1 LYCALRRP
9 RGIPEGLVAVIA
21 VSVLLLVGAVSVST
35 ARTQIEQLG
44 PVVGFLAAILVLAD
58 GCDGEGVF
66 RAAGGLLA
74 RAAQRSASSLL
85 AVVTVLAAVTTALL
99 SLDTTVVLLT
109 PVVVTTLRAGR
120 VPPRPSLYATAH
132 LANSASLALPVS
144 NLTNLLAFA
153 IVPVSFGR
161 FAALMGLP
169 WLVAIV
175 IETVGVRVVFG
186 ADLGTHGEAVQVEDT
201 PVPWFAIAVVA
212 LTVIGFGV
220 GSAFGLAPAWVAA
233 GGALVLSAR
242 RLAAGRV
249 SVLHVAHSTSPSF
262 CIFVL
267 GLGVVVAAVSVNG
280 FDRLLRDLVPSGS
293 GLPAL
298 LGVAVVAA
306 VLSNLV
312 NNLPATLLLLPI
324 VAAGGVAP
332 VLAMLVGVDI
342 GPNLTYTGSL
352 ATLLWRDAVSEVDGV
367 PDLRDFSRLAL
378 ATVPVAVVA
387 CTIAVWLAVTVIGTG

>member
-1 LYCALRRP
+1 
-9 RGIPEGLVAVIA
+9 
-21 VSVLLLVGAVSVST
+21 VLLLIDAVSVSA
-35 ARTQIEQLG
+35 ARAQIEQLG

-74 RAAQRSASSLL
+74 RASQRSASSLL
-85 AVVTVLAAVTTALL
+85 AVVTLLAAVTTALL

-153 IVPVSFGR
+153 VVSVSFGR
-161 FAALMGLP
+161 FAVLMVLP
-169 WLVAIV
+169 WLVAIA
-175 IETVGVRVVFG
+175 IDIVGVRMIFG
-186 ADLGTHGEAVQVEDT
+186 ADLAARAEPAPVDDA
-201 PVPWFAIAVVA
+201 PVPWFAVVVVV
-212 LTVIGFGV
+212 LTVVGFGV

-233 GGALVLSAR
+233 AGALVLAVR
-242 RLAAGRV
+242 RLVRRRV
-249 SVLHVAHSTSPSF
+249 SLLHVAQSTSPSF

-267 GLGVVVAAVSVNG
+267 GLGVVVAAVSANG
-280 FDRLLRDLVPSGS
+280 FDHLLRDLLPSGTT
-293 GLPAL
+293 LPAL
-298 LGVAVVAA
+298 LGVAAVSA

-312 NNLPATLLLLPI
+312 NNLPATLLLLPV
-324 VAAGGVAP
+324 VAVGGLAP
-332 VLAMLVGVDI
+332 VLAMLVGVNV

-352 ATLLWRDAVSEVDGV
+352 ATLLWRDAVRSVDGV
-367 PDLRDFSRLAL
+367 PNLRDFSRLAL
-378 ATVPVAVVA
+378 VTVPVAVIG
-387 CTIAVWLAVTVIGTG
+387 CTVTVWLAVKVIGTG